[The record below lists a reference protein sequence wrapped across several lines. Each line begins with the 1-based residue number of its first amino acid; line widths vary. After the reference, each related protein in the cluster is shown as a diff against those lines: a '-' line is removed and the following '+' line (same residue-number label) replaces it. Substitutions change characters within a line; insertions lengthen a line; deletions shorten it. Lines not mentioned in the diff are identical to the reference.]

1 MRMRLNKLEREIGE
15 KEKNVSE
22 IQTEMTKEEVYS
34 DYIKLTEFQERLAIL
49 NTELENL
56 MTEWGELVESL
67 ED

>member
-1 MRMRLNKLEREIGE
+1 MRLNKLEREIGE